1 MLRDILR
8 KEAIIVPG
16 AYNAINAIIAQNAGF
31 RAVYISGSGVAGNMG
46 LPDLSVTTLTEVS
59 EECRRFRSVIQIPI
73 IVDADTGFGETIN
86 VIRTVRELESSGA
99 AAIHIEDQVMPKKCG
114 HLKGKAVIGIEEMK
128 EKIKAALSA
137 RESKEF
143 MVFARTDSRS
153 VEGFDACIDRI
164 GEYIRAGADGIFP
177 EALESEEE
185 FREVGRKFNVPMIAN
200 MTEFGKSPLLDFQTL
215 SSMGFRIVLFPL
227 TAFRAALNTSEMVYK
242 SIMENG
248 SQKMVMDTIMTRAR
262 YYSIIGYDDYEK
274 EDSELSSRH

>member
-128 EKIKAALSA
+128 QKIKAALSA

-143 MVFARTDSRS
+143 MVFARTDSRA

>member
-8 KEAIIVPG
+8 KESIIVPG

-114 HLKGKAVIGIEEMK
+114 HLKGKAVTGIEEMK

-143 MVFARTDSRS
+143 MVFARTDSRA

>member
-114 HLKGKAVIGIEEMK
+114 HLKGKAVTGIEEMK
-128 EKIKAALSA
+128 QKIKAALSA

-143 MVFARTDSRS
+143 MVFARTDSRA

>member
-114 HLKGKAVIGIEEMK
+114 HLKGKAVTGIEEMK

-143 MVFARTDSRS
+143 MVFARTDSRA

-248 SQKMVMDTIMTRAR
+248 SQKMVMDTLMTRAH

>member
-114 HLKGKAVIGIEEMK
+114 HLKGKAVTGIEEMK